1 MSTCAP
7 YSFYSTFFDSLEIVA
22 RSSLQGYV
30 AFTLVKSQL
39 QIQQMAAFLP
49 ISLPLLWSLASDPT
63 SWVSW
68 PSISRP
74 VAPQSQ
80 LQTTTQ

>member
-7 YSFYSTFFDSLEIVA
+7 YSFYSTFFDSLEIVT

-30 AFTLVKSQL
+30 AFTLVKSHL
-39 QIQQMAAFLP
+39 QIWQMAAFLP

-63 SWVSW
+63 SWVS
-68 PSISRP
+68 
-74 VAPQSQ
+74 
-80 LQTTTQ
+80 